1 MTPWMREPVRKRYP
15 NREKWLEGRR
25 GGIGASE
32 CAAVLGISPFQS
44 NVDVWAEKTG
54 RVSAKD
60 LSGNEAVAYGIRLED
75 AMRCMF
81 AAEHPEIVLEYHQYD
96 ILFQSD
102 LPWITATLDGE
113 LIETETGRRGIL
125 EIKTV
130 QALTRAVWEKWRNAV
145 PPYYYA
151 QVCHQMQATG
161 FDFCILY
168 AKLVGRDGDSSL
180 RAYRF
185 NREDSAEDMAYIVE
199 RETEFWKNNVIAD
212 KRPALIL
219 PSL

>member
-15 NREKWLEGRR
+15 NREKWLEGRH

-54 RVSAKD
+54 RVTAKD
-60 LSGNEAVAYGIRLED
+60 LSGNEAVAYGVRMES

-81 AAEHPEIVLEYHQYD
+81 AAEHPEIALEYHQYD

-113 LIETETGRRGIL
+113 LTET
-125 EIKTV
+125 
-130 QALTRAVWEKWRNAV
+130 
-145 PPYYYA
+145 
-151 QVCHQMQATG
+151 ATG

-168 AKLVGRDGDSSL
+168 AKLVSRDGDSSL
-180 RAYRF
+180 RAYPF
-185 NREDSAEDMAYIVE
+185 NREDAAEDMAYIVE